1 MSMSLIL
8 PFLVGLGVLLVLALG
23 IFGLFKAFYRKVEQG
38 TALIVNDMSTTPKV
52 HFTGALI
59 IPVLYKAEE
68 MQISLINLE
77 IDRRG

>member
-8 PFLVGLGVLLVLALG
+8 PGLVGIGLLLVVVFGLM
-23 IFGLFKAFYRKVEQG
+23 GLFKAFYRKVEQG

-59 IPVLYKAEE
+59 IPVLWWRSRSSHHVEE
-68 MQISLINLE
+68 DE
-77 IDRRG
+77 E